1 MTKQEKKTSFLQ
13 KNWVQNL
20 LWFAAML
27 AIFLVL
33 RPYMQGEVAEGK
45 APNFVAASLTGKQI
59 DLKNVQQKPVLI
71 HFWATWCPICE
82 VELEGIEEI
91 SKDYQVIKIA
101 TSSGS
106 REELLNYA
114 KTNNMNPDNIVNDQ
128 NGSLMKL
135 YGAKAVPASFILDQ
149 KGNIQFI
156 EVGFTT
162 TLGLRLRLWS
172 LDNF

>member
-82 VELEGIEEI
+82 FELEGIEEI